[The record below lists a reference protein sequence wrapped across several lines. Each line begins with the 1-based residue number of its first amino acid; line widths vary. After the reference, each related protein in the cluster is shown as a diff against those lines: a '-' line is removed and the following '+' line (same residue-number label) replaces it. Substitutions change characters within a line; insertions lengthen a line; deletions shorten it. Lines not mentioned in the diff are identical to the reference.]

1 MSAQI
6 TLKWKKD
13 STFETELNG
22 HPIIIDTSVENGGND
37 EGPRPKALMLVGRMY
52 RHGCS
57 PPFPE
62 DAGAF

>member
-22 HPIIIDTSVENGGND
+22 HPIIIDTSVENGVTMKG
-37 EGPRPKALMLVGRMY
+37 RAPKL
-52 RHGCS
+52 
-57 PPFPE
+57 
-62 DAGAF
+62 